1 MKLLNE
7 KTVRF
12 ARHAAPALILVSA
25 LASCGSPE
33 RLASAPVVPAANGP
47 AADYP
52 VVVGAPYKVGDKL
65 YTPADTMN
73 YDEVGYTAADTGA
86 GVTGAHHTLP
96 LPSYVEVTS
105 LTNGRTVLVRLERR
119 GPMDGDAVIALAP
132 AALAQLGV
140 SAGEPVRVRRVN
152 PPEEERA
159 ALRAGR
165 SAPPRMDTPMSLVA
179 VLKRKLSGEG
189 SVALLPKAAA
199 SLTALAT
206 VEVPPS
212 VPAEQPPLV
221 PAVAKPETP
230 SPERTASAASS
241 SLPPLA
247 AQGDHSSKPA
257 PVVGARHKPAVKA
270 VASAATPA
278 PAAGKNAY
286 LVQAA
291 TMSTLERARKV
302 AKVIGGTV
310 NKAGRYFRVHTGPFA
325 TRDQAQ
331 ASLAKVRAAG
341 YSDARIFTNG

>member
-1 MKLLNE
+1 MKLLSE
-7 KTVRF
+7 KAVRF
-12 ARHAAPALILVSA
+12 ARHVAPALILVSA

-73 YDEVGYTAADTGA
+73 YDEVGYTAVDTGA

-105 LTNGRTVLVRLERR
+105 LTSGRTVLVRLERR

-140 SAGEPVRVRRVN
+140 STGEPVRVRRVN

-165 SAPPRMDTPMSLVA
+165 GAPPRMDTPMSLVA

-189 SVALLPKAAA
+189 SIALLPKTAAA
-199 SLTALAT
+199 PTLAT

-212 VPAEQPPLV
+212 VPAEQPPPV

-230 SPERTASAASS
+230 SPERAASAAPP

-247 AQGDHSSKPA
+247 AQGDHSSKPT
-257 PVVGARHKPAVKA
+257 PVVGARPKPAVKA
-270 VASAATPA
+270 VASSATPA
-278 PAAGKNAY
+278 PAAGKDAY

-302 AKVIGGTV
+302 AKAIGGTV